1 MDPLR
6 EPHREMTDTANR
18 YVLGTFRP
26 AMIACARY
34 SILRARELEI
44 PEKEEAVLDF
54 LMSTAGLDGRARED
68 LRDAIAGKQA
78 PAVALVANGA
88 QRPGEVTIRDKRPRL

>member
-1 MDPLR
+1 MEAPR
-6 EPHREMTDTANR
+6 APHSEMVRSDNR

-26 AMIACARY
+26 QTIACARL
-34 SILRARELEI
+34 SILRARELEL

-68 LRDAIAGKQA
+68 LRDAVAGRRPDVPAIAGGPPMA
-78 PAVALVANGA
+78 SGPRPAGA
-88 QRPGEVTIRDKRPRL
+88 QW

>member
-1 MDPLR
+1 MEAQR
-6 EPHREMTDTANR
+6 APHSEMVRADNR

-26 AMIACARY
+26 QTIACARL
-34 SILRARELEI
+34 SILRARELEL

-68 LRDAIAGKQA
+68 LRDAVAGRPPPIAAVTATPA
-78 PAVALVANGA
+78 PLASNGGRA
-88 QRPGEVTIRDKRPRL
+88 TW

>member
-1 MDPLR
+1 MEGPR
-6 EPHREMTDTANR
+6 PAHSEMVRPDNR

-26 AMIACARY
+26 QTIACARL
-34 SILRARELEI
+34 SILRARELEL

-68 LRDAIAGKQA
+68 LRDAVAGRQTPIAAIAATPTHQGGRA
-78 PAVALVANGA
+78 SW
-88 QRPGEVTIRDKRPRL
+88 

>member
-1 MDPLR
+1 MEAQR
-6 EPHREMTDTANR
+6 APHSEMVRADNR

-26 AMIACARY
+26 QTIACARL
-34 SILRARELEI
+34 SILRARELDL

-68 LRDAIAGKQA
+68 LRDAVAGRQPPTTAIAA
-78 PAVALVANGA
+78 AITPAANANGGRA
-88 QRPGEVTIRDKRPRL
+88 SW